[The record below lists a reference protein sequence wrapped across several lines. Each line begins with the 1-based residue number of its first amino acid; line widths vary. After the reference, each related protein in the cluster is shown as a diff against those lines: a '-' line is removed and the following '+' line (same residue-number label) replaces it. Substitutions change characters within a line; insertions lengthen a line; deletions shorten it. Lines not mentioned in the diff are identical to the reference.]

1 MLTRYPD
8 LWQRGRPL
16 GRPFVLGHRGAS
28 HAAPQNTLAAFRKA
42 AEVGADGIEL
52 DVHLSRDGVPVVIHN
67 NSVDATTDGTG
78 LVRELTLA
86 QLKALDASAHFDAPD
101 SAAPHSDAAFAGER
115 IPTLEEVLA
124 EVGAK
129 VLVNIELKSGQTV
142 ALVSAVV
149 DLVRRMEMTDRV
161 WFSSFKP
168 YALYRARALAPEIPC
183 GLLYG
188 PLNLGTLLLRPFT
201 PHEALHPYKDMLTE
215 RFVRRVHR
223 RGLRVFTWT
232 LDDPVVARK
241 FAAWDVDG
249 IITNEPAEILAA
261 LE

>member
-1 MLTRYPD
+1 LMMTRFPD
-8 LWQRGRPL
+8 LWQRGQPL
-16 GRPFVLGHRGAS
+16 GRPLVLGHRGAS

-42 AEVGADGIEL
+42 ADVGADGIEL

-67 NSVDATTDGTG
+67 NSVGATTDGTG
-78 LVRELTLA
+78 LVRELTLV
-86 QLKALDASAHFDAPD
+86 QLKALDAGARFDAPD
-101 SAAPHSDAAFAGER
+101 SDASFAGER

-124 EVGAK
+124 EVGAR
-129 VLVNIELKSGQTV
+129 VLVNIELKAGQTV

-149 DLVRRMEMTDRV
+149 DLVRRMGMADRV

-168 YALYRARALAPEIPC
+168 YALYRAHASAPEIPC

-188 PLNLGTLLLRPFT
+188 PLNPGTLLLRPFT
-201 PHEALHPYKDMLTE
+201 PHEALHPYKDLLTK
-215 RFVRRVHR
+215 RSVHR
-223 RGLRVFTWT
+223 AHQRGLRVFTWT

-241 FAAWDVDG
+241 FATWGVDG
-249 IITNEPAEILAA
+249 IITNEPEKILAA

>member
-1 MLTRYPD
+1 MMTRFPD

-42 AEVGADGIEL
+42 ADVGADGIEL
-52 DVHLSRDGVPVVIHN
+52 DVHLSRYGVPVVIHN

-78 LVRELTLA
+78 LVRELTLT
-86 QLKALDASAHFDAPD
+86 QLKALDAGARFDAA
-101 SAAPHSDAAFAGER
+101 SSDASFTGER

-124 EVGAK
+124 EVGAR
-129 VLVNIELKSGQTV
+129 LLTNIELKADRTA
-142 ALVSAVV
+142 ALVAAVV
-149 DLVRRMEMTDRV
+149 DLVRRMGMADRV

-188 PLNLGTLLLRPFT
+188 PLNPGTLLLRPFT
-201 PHEALHPYKDMLTE
+201 PHEALHPYKDLLTE
-215 RFVRRVHR
+215 RSVHR
-223 RGLRVFTWT
+223 AHEHGLRVFTWT
-232 LDDPVVARK
+232 LDDPIVARK

-261 LE
+261 FK

>member
-1 MLTRYPD
+1 MTRFPD
-8 LWQRGRPL
+8 LWQRVQPL

-42 AEVGADGIEL
+42 ADVGADGIEL

-67 NSVDATTDGTG
+67 DSVDATTDGHG
-78 LVRELTLA
+78 LVREMTLA
-86 QLKALDASAHFDAPD
+86 QLKALDAGTHF
-101 SAAPHSDAAFAGER
+101 DAAFAGER
-115 IPTLEEVLA
+115 IPTLEEVLV
-124 EVGAK
+124 EVGNR
-129 VLVNIELKSGQTV
+129 LLTNIELKAGQTA
-142 ALVSAVV
+142 ALVPVVV
-149 DLVRRMEMTDRV
+149 DLVRRMGMATRV

-168 YALYRARALAPEIPC
+168 YALYRARAVAPEIPC

-201 PHEALHPYKDMLTE
+201 PHEALHPYKDMLTA
-215 RFVRRVHR
+215 RALRLAHD

-232 LDDPVVARK
+232 LDDPDMARK
-241 FAAWDVDG
+241 LAAWGIDG

-261 LE
+261 LTVGQG

>member
-1 MLTRYPD
+1 MTRFPD
-8 LWQRGRPL
+8 LWQRQQPL

-42 AEVGADGIEL
+42 ADVGADGIEL

-67 NSVDATTDGTG
+67 NTVDATTDGHG
-78 LVRELTLA
+78 LVREMTLT
-86 QLKALDASAHFDAPD
+86 QLKALDAGAHFDA
-101 SAAPHSDAAFAGER
+101 AFEGER

-124 EVGAK
+124 EVGAQ
-129 VLVNIELKSGQTV
+129 LLTNIELKAGQTA

-149 DLVRRMEMTDRV
+149 DLVRRMGMANRV

-168 YALYRARALAPEIPC
+168 YALYRVRALAPDIPC

-188 PLNLGTLLLRPFT
+188 PLNPGTLLLRPFT
-201 PHEALHPYKDMLTE
+201 PHEALHPYKDLLTE
-215 RFVRRVHR
+215 RAVHR
-223 RGLRVFTWT
+223 AHEHGLRVFTWT
-232 LDDPVVARK
+232 LDDPAVARK
-241 FAAWDVDG
+241 FAAWGVDG

-261 LE
+261 LS

>member
-1 MLTRYPD
+1 MRYPD
-8 LWQRGRPL
+8 LWQRVQPL

-42 AEVGADGIEL
+42 ADVGADGVEL

-67 NSVDATTDGTG
+67 DSVDATTDGTG
-78 LVRELTLA
+78 LVRDMTLV
-86 QLKALDASAHFDAPD
+86 QLQALDAGAHF
-101 SAAPHSDAAFAGER
+101 DAAFAGER

-124 EVGAK
+124 EVGMR
-129 VLVNIELKSGQTV
+129 LLTNIELKAGQTS
-142 ALVSAVV
+142 ALVPAVV
-149 DLVRRMEMTDRV
+149 ELVRRMGMATRV

-201 PHEALHPYKDMLTE
+201 PHEALHPYKDILT
-215 RFVRRVHR
+215 VRAIR
-223 RGLRVFTWT
+223 RAHDHGLRVFTWT
-232 LDDPVVARK
+232 LDDPVGARK
-241 FAAWDVDG
+241 FAAWGVDG

-261 LE
+261 LTASRG

>member
-1 MLTRYPD
+1 MITRYPD
-8 LWQRGRPL
+8 LWQRGQPL

-42 AEVGADGIEL
+42 ADVGADGIEL

-67 NSVDATTDGTG
+67 NSVDSTTDGTG
-78 LVRELTLA
+78 LVREFTLE
-86 QLKALDASAHFDAPD
+86 QLKALDASVHFEAPD
-101 SAAPHSDAAFAGER
+101 SVASFAGER

-124 EVGAK
+124 EVGAR
-129 VLVNIELKSGQTV
+129 VLVNIELKAGQTV

-149 DLVRRMEMTDRV
+149 DLIRRMEMADRV

-168 YALYRARALAPEIPC
+168 YALYRARALAPDIPC

-188 PLNLGTLLLRPFT
+188 PLNPGTLLLKPFT
-201 PHEALHPYKDMLTE
+201 PHEALHPYKDMVTK
-215 RFVRRVHR
+215 RGVRRAHD

-232 LDDPVVARK
+232 LDDPAVARK
-241 FAAWDVDG
+241 FAAWGVDG

-261 LE
+261 LA

>member
-1 MLTRYPD
+1 MIRYPD
-8 LWQRGRPL
+8 LWQRVQPL

-42 AEVGADGIEL
+42 ADVGADGVEL

-67 NSVDATTDGTG
+67 DSVDATTDGTG
-78 LVRELTLA
+78 LVRDMTLV
-86 QLKALDASAHFDAPD
+86 QLQALDAGAHF
-101 SAAPHSDAAFAGER
+101 DAAFAGER

-124 EVGAK
+124 EVGMR
-129 VLVNIELKSGQTV
+129 LLTNIELKAGQTS
-142 ALVSAVV
+142 ALVPAVV
-149 DLVRRMEMTDRV
+149 ELVRRMGMATRV

-201 PHEALHPYKDMLTE
+201 PHEALHPYKDSIC
-215 RFVRRVHR
+215 HSN
-223 RGLRVFTWT
+223 
-232 LDDPVVARK
+232 RK
-241 FAAWDVDG
+241 Y
-249 IITNEPAEILAA
+249 
-261 LE
+261 

>member
-1 MLTRYPD
+1 MITRYPD

-42 AEVGADGIEL
+42 AEDGADGIEL
-52 DVHLSRDGVPVVIHN
+52 DVHLSRDGVPVVIHDD
-67 NSVDATTDGTG
+67 SVDATTDGTG

-86 QLKALDASAHFDAPD
+86 QLQALDAGARFDV
-101 SAAPHSDAAFAGER
+101 PHSDTSFTGAR
-115 IPTLEEVLA
+115 IPTLEDVLA
-124 EVGAK
+124 EVGSRL
-129 VLVNIELKSGQTV
+129 LVNIELKAGQTV

-149 DLVRRMEMTDRV
+149 DLVRRMEMADRV

-188 PLNLGTLLLRPFT
+188 PLSLGTLLLRPFT
-201 PHEALHPYKDMLTE
+201 PHEALHPYKDLLTE
-215 RFVRRVHR
+215 RLVHRAHR

-232 LDDPVVARK
+232 LDDPAVARK
-241 FAAWDVDG
+241 FAAWGVDG

-261 LE
+261 L

>member
-1 MLTRYPD
+1 MITRYPD
-8 LWQRGRPL
+8 LWQRRRPL

-42 AEVGADGIEL
+42 ADVGADGIEL

-86 QLKALDASAHFDAPD
+86 QLKALDAGAHFDE
-101 SAAPHSDAAFAGER
+101 AFMGER

-124 EVGAK
+124 EVGSR
-129 VLVNIELKSGQTV
+129 VLVNIELKAGQTA
-142 ALVSAVV
+142 ALVVAVV
-149 DLVRRMEMTDRV
+149 DLVRRMKMADRV

-201 PHEALHPYKDMLTE
+201 PHEALHPYKNLLTE
-215 RFVRRVHR
+215 RSVRRAHR
-223 RGLRVFTWT
+223 HGLRIFTWT
-232 LDDPVVARK
+232 LDDPAVARK
-241 FAAWDVDG
+241 FAAWGVDG
-249 IITNEPAEILAA
+249 IITNQPAEILAA
-261 LE
+261 VEGCNPCEDFA

>member
-1 MLTRYPD
+1 MIRFPD
-8 LWQRGRPL
+8 LWQRAQPL

-42 AEVGADGIEL
+42 ADVGADGIEL

-67 NSVDATTDGTG
+67 DSVDATTDGHG
-78 LVRELTLA
+78 LVREMTLA
-86 QLKALDASAHFDAPD
+86 QLKALDAGTHFA
-101 SAAPHSDAAFAGER
+101 AAFAGER

-124 EVGAK
+124 EVGAR
-129 VLVNIELKSGQTV
+129 LLINIELKAGQTA
-142 ALVSAVV
+142 ALVPAVV
-149 DLVRRMEMTDRV
+149 DLVRRMGMTTRV

-188 PLNLGTLLLRPFT
+188 PLNPGTLLLRPFT
-201 PHEALHPYKDMLTE
+201 PHEALHPHKDMLTAHAI
-215 RFVRRVHR
+215 RRAHD

-232 LDDPVVARK
+232 LDDPGVARK
-241 FAAWDVDG
+241 LAAWGIDG
-249 IITNEPAEILAA
+249 IITNEPAAILAA
-261 LE
+261 LTTERG

>member
-1 MLTRYPD
+1 MRYPD
-8 LWQRGRPL
+8 LWQRVQPL

-42 AEVGADGIEL
+42 ADVGADGIEL

-67 NSVDATTDGTG
+67 NSVDSTTDGTG

-86 QLKALDASAHFDAPD
+86 QLKALDASAHFEP
-101 SAAPHSDAAFAGER
+101 PCSDAAPFTGER

-124 EVGAK
+124 EVGAR
-129 VLVNIELKSGQTV
+129 VLVNIELKAAQTV
-142 ALVSAVV
+142 ALVPAVV
-149 DLVRRMEMTDRV
+149 DLVKRMEMANRV

-168 YALYRARALAPEIPC
+168 YALYRARALAPDIPC

-188 PLNLGTLLLRPFT
+188 PLNPGTLLLKPFT
-201 PHEALHPYKDMLTE
+201 PHEALHPYKDMVTE
-215 RFVRRVHR
+215 RGVQRAHD

-232 LDDPVVARK
+232 LDDPDVARK
-241 FAAWDVDG
+241 LAAWGVDG

-261 LE
+261 VAAS